1 MVVNN
6 GFIVM
11 FHDLINTKLDSKPS
25 SEAWIKWQLPTN
37 YCISPISID
46 SVMFKKE
53 GAKILAL

>member
-25 SEAWIKWQLPTN
+25 SEAWIKWQLP
-37 YCISPISID
+37 YYSPISID

>member
-37 YCISPISID
+37 
-46 SVMFKKE
+46 
-53 GAKILAL
+53 LAFLLFQLIA